1 MAYVLAQAQGWDTHG
16 EDELMFVVAG
26 DINGLIRAVSQ
37 GESQEQ
43 GSAASPAGKSEA
55 LTADLFMWETFTTK
69 PYHDKG
75 VLQRVGE
82 FYTPWPCFVVASTH
96 HTASHRTRDIQA
108 MFDALSEAAKAFV
121 SETTTMPG
129 TIAEA
134 YGLKL
139 EDATAWY
146 KQVQIQPTP
155 TIEEAVLRLV
165 YKSIRGVGVLGPDA
179 APVESIDLE
188 SFIAPEVCSLR
199 TPKQAK

>member
-108 MFDALSEAAKAFV
+108 MYVHRFIKGWIEIV
-121 SETTTMPG
+121 
-129 TIAEA
+129 
-134 YGLKL
+134 
-139 EDATAWY
+139 
-146 KQVQIQPTP
+146 VQRCWIGGG
-155 TIEEAVLRLV
+155 
-165 YKSIRGVGVLGPDA
+165 RGHVDM
-179 APVESIDLE
+179 
-188 SFIAPEVCSLR
+188 
-199 TPKQAK
+199 T